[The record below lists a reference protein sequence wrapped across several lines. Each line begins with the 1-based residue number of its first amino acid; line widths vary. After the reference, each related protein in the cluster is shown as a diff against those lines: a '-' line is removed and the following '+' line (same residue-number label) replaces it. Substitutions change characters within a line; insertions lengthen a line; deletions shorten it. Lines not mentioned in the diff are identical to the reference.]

1 MTYSFT
7 PSVSS
12 KSCQARVSYIRTHF
26 KNMHETAMAVKGM
39 QLSKAFDY
47 LTAVLDHKRC
57 IPFLRFNG
65 SIGRTGQAKEW
76 KTDRGRWPAKSV
88 KFLQTLLQ
96 NAKANAVAKG
106 LDTEALVIQ
115 HVQVNQAPQLR
126 RRTYRAHGRI
136 TPFKCSPCHV
146 EVVLEEKG
154 AVVAKEK
161 VESKGPLSTVQLKR
175 ALASRRRA

>member
-7 PSVSS
+7 PAVSS

-39 QLSKAFDY
+39 KLEKAFEY
-47 LTAVLDHKRC
+47 LTAVIDHKRC
-57 IPFLRFNG
+57 VPFRRFNG
-65 SIGRTGQAKEW
+65 SIGRTGQGKEW
-76 KTDRGRWPAKSV
+76 KTDRGRWPEKSV
-88 KFLQTLLQ
+88 KFLQTLLE
-96 NAKANAVAKG
+96 NAKSNAVAKG

-146 EVVLEEKG
+146 EVVLCEEAK
-154 AVVAKEK
+154 AVAREK
-161 VESKGPLSTVQLKR
+161 TETKRPLSSMQMKR
-175 ALASRRRA
+175 LLRRQA